1 MLRVVSARLRRSALV
16 LAAAGVVAAGV
27 APAHGTDLPD
37 EATISFV
44 ERTKAGLQILVSVP
58 ADTTIG
64 LDGVTVTVDGQDA
77 ESSASLA
84 KTTTDVRRTA
94 VLAIDTSN
102 SMAGP
107 RFEAAKVAATTFLKT
122 VPDDVYVGIVTFD
135 SDVETPLEPSQD
147 RAAAQSV
154 IDGLELAKET
164 FLYDGVLAA
173 TELTGDEGQRAVLVL
188 SDGGDTSDTALEDV
202 TTAIGDSAVL
212 VDVVAIAQKGK
223 ALRALESMAEAGGG
237 AVISADPEALRQA
250 FAEQADALARQV
262 LVTAQ
267 VPASV
272 VATEATVRVTLP
284 TGAQN
289 LVAEA
294 FTTIADTGTPVAE
307 QVFERADAITLPPWA
322 MYAAVGMVGVGLLV
336 LFMSLVPRPAA
347 PLTAETVVSRY
358 AASGGGSRKAAAP
371 ERDPALTQ
379 AKDAAATMLLHNQ
392 GLEGRIARRLE
403 AAGSELKAPEWLL
416 LHMAIVVGAGI
427 VGILIGKGSLII
439 GFIFLLVGLVVPWL
453 WLGFKKSRRM
463 KAFNNGLPD
472 TLQLMAGSLQ
482 AGLSLAQSVDTI
494 VREGTE
500 PIAGEFKR
508 VLVET
513 RLGVPLEDALDGITE
528 RFHSKDFGWVVMAI
542 KIQRDVGGNLAELLN
557 TVAAT
562 IRERQYIRRQ
572 VAALA
577 AEGKLSAYVLSGL
590 PVLFLI
596 YLVLT
601 KRDYVWPMFTEP
613 IGWVMLGGA
622 ALLLSVGSFWMS
634 RLIKIEV

>member
-1 MLRVVSARLRRSALV
+1 MLRVLSARLRLSALL
-16 LAAAGVVAAGV
+16 LAAAGVVATGV
-27 APAHGTDLPD
+27 APAHGTELPD

-44 ERTKAGLQILVSVP
+44 ERTEAGLQILVSVP

-77 ESSASLA
+77 ESTASLA
-84 KTTTDVRRTA
+84 ETTTDVRRTA

-107 RFEAAKVAATTFLKT
+107 RFEAAKAAATTFLET

-135 SDVETPLEPSQD
+135 SDVETPLDPSQD

-173 TELTGDEGQRAVLVL
+173 TELTGDEGQRSVLVL

-223 ALRALESMAEAGGG
+223 PLRALESMAESGGG
-237 AVISADPEALRQA
+237 GVISANPQALRQA

-272 VATEATVRVTLP
+272 IATEATLRVNLP

-307 QVFERADAITLPPWA
+307 QVFARTDSLTLPPWA
-322 MYAAVGMVGVGLLV
+322 MYAAVGMIGAGLLV
-336 LFMSLVPRPAA
+336 LFMSMVPRRAPA
-347 PLTAETVVSRY
+347 LTAESVVSRY
-358 AASGGGSRKAAAP
+358 AASGGGSRKAAQP

-392 GLEGRIARRLE
+392 GLEGKIAHRLE
-403 AAGSELKAPEWLL
+403 AAGSDLKAPEWLL

-427 VGILIGKGSLII
+427 VGLLVGQGNLIV
-439 GFIFLLVGLVVPWL
+439 GFIFLTLGLVLPWL
-453 WLGFKKSRRM
+453 WLGFKKSRRV

-482 AGLSLAQSVDTI
+482 AGLSLSQSIDTI

-513 RLGVPLEDALDGITE
+513 RLGVDLEDALEGVSD
-528 RFHSKDFGWVVMAI
+528 RFLSKDFGWVVMAI
-542 KIQRDVGGNLAELLN
+542 KIQRQVGGNLAELLN
-557 TVAAT
+557 TVAET
-562 IRERQYIRRQ
+562 MRERQYIRRQ

-590 PVLFLI
+590 PPVFML
-596 YLVLT
+596 YLVLVN
-601 KRDYVWPMFTEP
+601 RDYVSPMFTEP
-613 IGWVMLGGA
+613 LGWLMLGGA
-622 ALLLSVGSFWMS
+622 GVLLSVGAFWMS
-634 RLIKIEV
+634 RLIKVEI